1 MANNNLKKTK
11 SLIIENTAS
20 QDIAKVEVGFDK
32 ILYRI
37 FTESLASSVCST
49 IKVQSTKGKIFA
61 FGSFYDKNYADVDKS
76 TEPFGT
82 IESDY
87 SGDRTHSQEG
97 DVKASLR
104 NKLLGRDFNC
114 FSKNLKSVWTME
126 AMQDFTAVAD
136 PDKSSDILEQELST
150 EIIQEMDKGLIEFC
164 MTEGTKKTLTIDST
178 TDYNKIL
185 GEIQN
190 YGIQMTTTMKRPPYL
205 RIVASPYICGLL
217 SSHPQFDSSKV
228 DFSKNIYYFGKIHNV
243 EIYCDALGVAS
254 NIGEDFVII
263 LYKAEADRPASSL
276 TYVQYSNGYTFYSTV
291 DSKTGE
297 LAYFHGNRYDII
309 KHPLDDG
316 AAGASKFITYLSIP
330 KRQYP

>member
-1 MANNNLKKTK
+1 MANNNIKIN
-11 SLIIENTAS
+11 SLIVENTAS

-37 FTESLASSVCST
+37 FTESLASNVCST
-49 IKVQSTKGKIFA
+49 IKVQSTKGKLFA
-61 FGSFYDKNYADVDKS
+61 FGSFYERNYADVDKS
-76 TEPFGT
+76 TQPFGA

-87 SGDRTHSQEG
+87 SGDREHSQEG

-104 NKLLGRDFNC
+104 NKLLGREFDC
-114 FSKNLKSVWTME
+114 FTKNIKSVWTME

-136 PDKSSDILEQELST
+136 PDKSSDILEQELAT

-164 MTEGTKKTLTIDST
+164 MKEGTKNTLTIDAS
-178 TDYNKIL
+178 TDYNRLL
-185 GEIQN
+185 GEIQK
-190 YGIQMTTTMKRPPYL
+190 YGIQMTTAMKRPPCL
-205 RIVASPYICGLL
+205 KVIASAYICGLL
-217 SSHPQFDSSKV
+217 ASHPQFDSSKV
-228 DFSKNIYYFGKIHNV
+228 DFTKNIYYFGRIHNV

-254 NIGEDFVII
+254 DIGEDFAII
-263 LYKAEADRPASSL
+263 LYKTEGDRPASSL
-276 TYVQYSNGYTFYSTV
+276 TYVQYKEGYSFYSAV

-297 LAYFHGNRYDII
+297 LSYFHGNRYDII

-316 AAGASKFITYLSIP
+316 TTGASKFITYLSIP